1 MTVETLR
8 LRSNTLLGVG
18 AGREIPARLGG
29 LRAARVG
36 LVVDAA
42 VAAQPA
48 FAALRAAWANDG
60 LEPAVAA
67 ESRSGA
73 EPDYDYLDEVAAAFR
88 ADPVDA
94 IVGVGGGSTL
104 DLAKGVGIL
113 LRNPGRG
120 IDYRGMDLVRE
131 PGIPVVCVPTTAG
144 SGSEAT
150 ATASF
155 VDYASQTKLGI
166 NGCNVACELAVL
178 DAELLAGSPVSVT
191 IGSGLDALVHAIEAV
206 TAVGWTRVSRL
217 LGAEAV
223 RLLFTALPRAV
234 AEPGDLA
241 ARQDTLLGAHLAG
254 IAMQNAA
261 GGPASGASYP
271 LGVHYGVPHGYAG
284 GVLLPHV
291 VRANAAAGYEDGYA
305 LLAGA
310 LALADATAS
319 GFADALFALYGEL
332 GAPLELSR
340 FGVTRADVPRLAELT
355 VSERA
360 ENLRLNPAPFGAA
373 EVAALLEAATITDD
387 GKEA

>member
-1 MTVETLR
+1 MTETIR
-8 LRSNTLLGVG
+8 LRSNTLSGPG
-18 AGREIPARLGG
+18 SARELPARLSG
-29 LRAARVG
+29 RVG
-36 LVVDAA
+36 VVVDEA

-48 FAALRAAWANDG
+48 FGALREAWSAAG
-60 LEPAVAA
+60 LVPKCVVEA
-67 ESRSGA
+67 RSGA
-73 EPDYDYLDEVAAAFR
+73 EPDYGYLDEVAAGFR

-94 IVGVGGGSTL
+94 VVGVGGGSTM

-131 PGIPVVCVPTTAG
+131 PGVPVVCVPTTAG

-155 VDYASQTKLGI
+155 VDLDSQTKLGV
-166 NGCNVACELAVL
+166 NGRHVACDLAAL
-178 DAELLAGSPVSVT
+178 DAELLVGCPVSVT

-206 TAVGWTRVSRL
+206 TAVGNTVVSRT
-217 LGAEAV
+217 LGVEAV
-223 RLLFTALPRAV
+223 RLLFASLPRAV
-234 AEPGDLA
+234 AEPGDLG
-241 ARQDTLLGAHLAG
+241 ARHDSLLGAHLAG
-254 IAMQNAA
+254 LAMQNAA

-271 LGVHYGVPHGYAG
+271 LGTHYGVPHGYAG

-291 VRANAAAGYEDGYA
+291 VRLNVE
-305 LLAGA
+305 AGA
-310 LALADATAS
+310 RDAYEALGGA
-319 GFADALFALYGEL
+319 GFADALLGLYAEL

-355 VSERA
+355 VTQRA
-360 ENLRLNPAPFGAA
+360 ANLELNPVPFRAA
-373 EVAALLEAATITDD
+373 EVTALLEAATTDD

>member
-8 LRSNTLLGVG
+8 LRSDTLLGPG
-18 AGREIPARLGG
+18 AARELPSRIVRPGAE
-29 LRAARVG
+29 RVG

-48 FAALRAAWANDG
+48 FAALRGAWAAG
-60 LEPAVAA
+60 GFEPAVAA
-67 ESRSGA
+67 ESRSGS
-73 EPDYDYLDEVAAAFR
+73 EPDYDYLDEVAAGFR

-94 IVGVGGGSTL
+94 VVGIGGGSTL
-104 DLAKGVGIL
+104 DLAKGVAIL

-120 IDYRGMDLVRE
+120 LDYRGMDLVRE
-131 PGIPVVCVPTTAG
+131 PGVPAVCVPTTAG

-155 VDYASQTKLGI
+155 IDRHSQTKLGI
-166 NGCNVACELAVL
+166 NGRNVACELAVL
-178 DAELLAGSPVSVT
+178 DPELLAGCPASVT

-206 TAVGWTRVSRL
+206 TAVGWTLVSRL

-223 RLLFTALPRAV
+223 RLLFASLPSAV
-234 AEPGDLA
+234 HEPGDLA

-291 VRANAAAGYEDGYA
+291 VRANAAAGYEGGYTV
-305 LLAGA
+305 LAGA
-310 LALADATAS
+310 LGLPDATA
-319 GFADALFALYGEL
+319 FADALFDLYTAL

-373 EVAALLEAATITDD
+373 EVTALLEAATIDE